1 MLTSL
6 CGPFGCWPKGLPV
19 VMGMT
24 LTLNRF
30 VWIVQQGLR
39 EAEAKNLSHTGMGNY
54 KSEPPLLR
62 VKTMG
67 QVHEDKLV
75 VFHGE
80 SSML

>member
-1 MLTSL
+1 MLTSH
-6 CGPFGCWPKGLPV
+6 CGPFGCWPGGLPV

-24 LTLNRF
+24 LTQNRF
-30 VWIVQQGLR
+30 PWIVQQGLQ
-39 EAEAKNLSHTGMGNY
+39 EAEATNLSHTGMGNY
-54 KSEPPLLR
+54 KGDPPPLR

-67 QVHEDKLV
+67 QVYKNKLV